1 MKARSPLAFDGP
13 AALLQPRAVEQCS
26 GERRL
31 PQASPGRPGQRARNV
46 EGEIRPSAGK
56 SSLPGAQGKFAV
68 IMKEMR
74 QIKSPCVRRF
84 APLFSGFILEMK
96 EVGNDFLCFALQEA
110 SWHIS

>member
-1 MKARSPLAFDGP
+1 MRRG
-13 AALLQPRAVEQCS
+13 

-31 PQASPGRPGQRARNV
+31 PQASPGRPGQRARHV

-96 EVGNDFLCFALQEA
+96 EVGNDFLRSAPRKKLHGTFLDFIPSFVSLFLAFFNP
-110 SWHIS
+110 